1 MPTSKKKLSCSC
13 NAVGY
18 SFVDF
23 SLLPSMQL
31 RDQAPLRTRQH
42 SHAKAKIDSV
52 LSIVFYPPVLT
63 SPAYKLASHLL
74 STLSVQLL
82 LYLTSLDR
90 HEPILVEWILTY
102 YVQVNA

>member
-1 MPTSKKKLSCSC
+1 MKRGLTVFLFSCMSGDAYLQKKLSCSC

-52 LSIVFYPPVLT
+52 LST
-63 SPAYKLASHLL
+63 SFNKP
-74 STLSVQLL
+74 
-82 LYLTSLDR
+82 SL
-90 HEPILVEWILTY
+90 
-102 YVQVNA
+102 